1 MKNTR
6 MYSICG
12 QILCILATLIFMF
25 PLVLM
30 LVRSFKTSGIKNY
43 IQVFRTINIAP
54 NFLTSIIVV
63 FGTLLIV
70 AVIASMAAFA
80 FSKLDFG
87 GKKVIYYMLLAG
99 MMIPTS
105 ALIFPL
111 YQIVKKLNLINTPFS
126 LILPYAILNACF
138 NLMVLKNY
146 YDALPN
152 GLMEAATIDGA
163 GKKDVFL
170 KIMLPLA
177 KPGLAFVLIQ
187 TFLNAWNELQMGMIF
202 INDTSIQPLSIVP
215 LRFTQTAGVQGFPLE
230 VMYAALV
237 VCLLP
242 IAVFYIFGSKFLIAG
257 MTQGAIKG

>member
-1 MKNTR
+1 MKNSR
-6 MYSICG
+6 IYSICG
-12 QILCILATLIFMF
+12 QIICGIATIIFMF

-30 LVRSFKTSGIKNY
+30 LVRSFRTSGIGNY
-43 IQVFRTINIAP
+43 VQVFKTINILP
-54 NFLTSIIVV
+54 NFTTSLIVV
-63 FGTLLIV
+63 SGTLVIV
-70 AVIASMAAFA
+70 AVITSMAAFA
-80 FSKLDFG
+80 FSKLEFK
-87 GKKVIYYMLLAG
+87 GKKVFYYMLLSG

-111 YQIVKKLNLINTPFS
+111 YQIVKKVGLINTPFS
-126 LILPYAILNACF
+126 LIMPYAVLNACF

-152 GLMEAATIDGA
+152 ELMEAATIDG
-163 GKKDVFL
+163 GSKKDIFIR
-170 KIMLPLA
+170 IMLPIA

-187 TFLNAWNELQMGMIF
+187 TFLSAWNELQMGMIF
-202 INDTSIQPLSIVP
+202 INDTVKQPLSIVH

-242 IAVFYIFGSKFLIAG
+242 IAIFYIFGSKFLIAG
-257 MTQGAIKG
+257 LTQGAIKG

>member
-1 MKNTR
+1 MKNSRT
-6 MYSICG
+6 YNICG
-12 QILCILATLIFMF
+12 QIICIFATFIFMF

-30 LVRSFKTSGIKNY
+30 LMRSFQTSGIGNY
-43 IQVFRTINIAP
+43 IQVFQTINILP
-54 NFLTSIIVV
+54 NFTTSVIVV

-70 AVIASMAAFA
+70 AVITSMAAFG
-80 FSKLDFG
+80 FSKLEFR
-87 GKKVIYYMLLAG
+87 GKKTIYYMLLTG

-111 YQIVKKLNLINTPFS
+111 YQIVKRVGLINTPFS

-152 GLMEAATIDGA
+152 ELIEAATIDGA
-163 GKKDVFL
+163 SKKNIFIR
-170 KIMLPLA
+170 IMLPIA

-187 TFLNAWNELQMGMIF
+187 TFLSAWNELQMGMIF
-202 INDTSIQPLSIVP
+202 INDTAKQPLSIVP

-242 IAVFYIFGSKFLIAG
+242 VAIFYIFGSRFLIAG
-257 MTQGAIKG
+257 LTQGAIKG

>member
-1 MKNTR
+1 MKNSR

-12 QILCILATLIFMF
+12 QIVCLLATVIFMF

-30 LVRSFKTSGIKNY
+30 LIRSFQTSGIGNY
-43 IQVFRTINIAP
+43 IQVFKTINIAP

-63 FGTLLIV
+63 LGTLMIV
-70 AVIASMAAFA
+70 ALVTSMAAFA
-80 FSKLDFG
+80 FSKLDFR
-87 GKKVIYYMLLAG
+87 GKKQIYYMLLTG

-111 YQIVKKLNLINTPFS
+111 YQIVRKLHLINTPFS

-152 GLMEAATIDGA
+152 ELMEAATIDGA
-163 GKKDVFL
+163 SKKAVFI
-170 KIMLPLA
+170 KIMLPIA

-187 TFLNAWNELQMGMIF
+187 TFLSAWNELQMGMIF
-202 INDTSIQPLSIVP
+202 INDTAVQPLSIVP

-257 MTQGAIKG
+257 LTQGAIKG